1 PREIEDEQ
9 IALSRA
15 IRDWEAEI
23 EKERLRKE
31 RARLGIWGRF
41 VLFLKSLF
49 GMDASPRRRSEDH
62 PDEEESAPRKRRNGK
77 PRKTGVLVGPREREV
92 TIPAKVQK
100 AIDYVDRNFKGIIW
114 IDEVLLTL
122 GTVKY
127 TADQIGD
134 YLYYDKQN
142 RYIEVKP
149 LINIRRVFLRR
160 ENEGDP
166 RWVQATIDYLEN
178 VAQPREEH
186 SELLRHLRAIDY

>member
-1 PREIEDEQ
+1 
-9 IALSRA
+9 
-15 IRDWEAEI
+15 
-23 EKERLRKE
+23 
-31 RARLGIWGRF
+31 
-41 VLFLKSLF
+41 
-49 GMDASPRRRSEDH
+49 
-62 PDEEESAPRKRRNGK
+62 
-77 PRKTGVLVGPREREV
+77 V